1 MSSTSSVAVTLAAC
15 VFVAAATFP
24 RGAQAQNCVFLS
36 GADCTSTECKINCP
50 TTHDY
55 VIFGQ
60 IYYFFFGVYYY
71 DGVGFCQFQSNG
83 SYSKGAFVTS
93 AYRTIDTALW
103 TLRAD
108 GGDQPSSGGND
119 VVRLADPQSYEACGD
134 TAYFVRGGLPA
145 GDQYLFWG
153 DRGNDKLYLCD
164 QINPS
169 ATDCI
174 FQSGRTD
181 GGRADGRGGNDFLYG
196 SVLNDRLWGGDGYD
210 DLYGYAGS
218 DTMYGGTN
226 PDGAGLE
233 DWLFGGDGHDTM
245 YGDANP
251 DLLYGGAGSDS
262 LYGGTGND
270 DLRGETDCDTL
281 DGGDGSDGC
290 LCGATNTFGEGFP
303 PTACE
308 RFLDRFLSH
317 NCPGCLI

>member
-93 AYRTIDTALW
+93 GYNTIDTALW

-153 DRGNDKLYLCD
+153 DLGNDKLYLCD

-169 ATDCI
+169 ETDCI
-174 FQSGRTD
+174 WRS
-181 GGRADGRGGNDFLYG
+181 GRADGRHGNDFLYG
-196 SVLNDRLWGGDGYD
+196 SSVGDDRLWGGDGYD
-210 DLYGYAGS
+210 DLFGYA
-218 DTMYGGTN
+218 
-226 PDGAGLE
+226 
-233 DWLFGGDGHDTM
+233 GHDTM
-245 YGDANP
+245 YGGPNPAGVGLEDRLWGGYGYDTMYGDAG
-251 DLLYGGAGSDS
+251 D
-262 LYGGTGND
+262 D
-270 DLRGETDCDTL
+270 DLRGQDDCDTL

-290 LCGATNTFGEGFP
+290 LCGVTNTFGEGFP

-308 RFLDRFLSH
+308 RFLDGQISY
-317 NCPGCLI
+317 NCPGCLL